1 MLAAVFAGEG
11 RLVMEDRPTPVIAA
25 PDDVLVEV
33 EACGICGSD
42 LQMLNVPP
50 GHPATPGTIL
60 GHEMVGRI
68 AAVGEA
74 VTSVAVGTRVIIDP
88 DPKCGSC
95 DPCRAG
101 RPASCLNVVALGVY
115 RDGALASH
123 VLAPAATAH
132 PISDAVPTAIAA
144 LAEPLSCVVNGT
156 RKAAARPGQS
166 VLIFGAGAIGC
177 LFLAVF
183 RASGCAPII
192 VVEPTPARADVARAM
207 GADEVV
213 TPDQLQQVL
222 DARMPGGADVV
233 VDAVGNQLG
242 TAIASAGMVGA
253 DRRVRHELDRSAADP
268 PGRDH
273 REVPVDLRHVHQRLH
288 VPRGDPPARER
299 PPGRRPDDQRGHAAG
314 RRAELRFA
322 MLRSGGATKVI
333 ITP

>member
-11 RLVMEDRPTPVIAA
+11 RLVMEDRPTPVITA

-183 RASGCAPII
+183 RASGCAPIDRRRAHTGACRRG
-192 VVEPTPARADVARAM
+192 EGDGRRRGRDPRPAAAGPGR
-207 GADEVV
+207 
-213 TPDQLQQVL
+213 P
-222 DARMPGGADVV
+222 DARRRRCRHRCGRQP
-233 VDAVGNQLG
+233 
-242 TAIASAGMVGA
+242 AG
-253 DRRVRHELDRSAADP
+253 DRDRV
-268 PGRDH
+268 GRD
-273 REVPVDLRHVHQRLH
+273 
-288 VPRGDPPARER
+288 
-299 PPGRRPDDQRGHAAG
+299 GRAG
-314 RRAELRFA
+314 SSCSA
-322 MLRSGGATKVI
+322 
-333 ITP
+333 